1 MGIRFELGELIGVA
15 GRPSQTRRIAELS
28 GLLHDDEVARA
39 WWVKVPE
46 AGDQDAADH
55 LRKLFFEQRK
65 QGPGAGRHREAIQHG
80 CRKGLLDALAIIL
93 ARG

>member
-1 MGIRFELGELIGVA
+1 MGIRFELGELTGVA

-65 QGPGAGRHREAIQHG
+65 QGPGGWTRQGKPSSMDAGKVYLML
-80 CRKGLLDALAIIL
+80 CRLF
-93 ARG
+93 